1 MVKKLITYTM
11 TSEGSIPENIPN
23 NPLNGS
29 ASTASGLPSPKD
41 YKVLGIT
48 NGGTVPEQI
57 DIFNTQE
64 ELTNYI
70 TVIGAGYYFNEL
82 DQKIPYTVQNRSDF
96 YWGEYQKALNG

>member
-48 NGGTVPEQI
+48 NGGTVAEQI

-82 DQKIPYTVQNRSDF
+82 DQKIPYTVQNRSDL